1 MDIFNYSLTFNFH
14 RSNELTNILR
24 IEKLLGKLCI
34 KEYRKGI
41 KASEYN

>member
-24 IEKLLGKLCI
+24 IEKLKLCI
-34 KEYRKGI
+34 KKYRKGI